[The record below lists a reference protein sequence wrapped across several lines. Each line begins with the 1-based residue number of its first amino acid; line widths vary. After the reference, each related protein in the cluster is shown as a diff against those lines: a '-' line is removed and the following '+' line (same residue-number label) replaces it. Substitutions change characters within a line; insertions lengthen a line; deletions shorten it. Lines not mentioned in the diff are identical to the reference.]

1 MPDVYIALS
10 IVRRG
15 NFFFKGELFCMSN
28 TFMSSPKLM
37 FTSESVTEGHPDKI
51 CDQISDAVLDACL
64 EQDPRSRVACETA
77 TKTGYVMLLGEI
89 TTNAVFNYDSLVRKV
104 VNEIG
109 YDSSEKGFDGNSCG
123 VLVAIAR
130 QSGDIA
136 MGVDK
141 ALEAKAGEI
150 SAHAPGTSVTEAEV
164 EAIGAGDQGMMFGFA
179 CNETPTLMPAPIYL
193 AHKLTRRLAEARKD
207 GTMPWLRPDGKS
219 QVTVEYSRGKP
230 KRIDTV
236 LISTQHAPDISHSD
250 ITEQV
255 IEHVIN
261 PSMPNDM
268 VDKDLKIFVNPTGR
282 FVIGGPM
289 GDAGV
294 TGRKIIVDTYGGMGR
309 HGGGAFSGKDPT
321 KVDRSAAYAARYAA
335 KNVVAAGL
343 ADRVEI
349 QVAYAI
355 GVAHPL
361 SVNVETFG
369 TGKIADEKIVA
380 LINENFDL
388 RPGAIIRDLDLR
400 RPIYQKTAAYGHF
413 GRDEIEFPWE
423 KTDKAEALKKAA
435 GL

>member
-1 MPDVYIALS
+1 
-10 IVRRG
+10 
-15 NFFFKGELFCMSN
+15 
-28 TFMSSPKLM
+28 M
-37 FTSESVTEGHPDKI
+37 FTSESVTEGHPDKL

-64 EQDPRSRVACETA
+64 EQDPVSRVACETA

-89 TTNAVFNYDSLVRKV
+89 TTRAHLNFDELVRKAILD
-104 VNEIG
+104 IG
-109 YDSSEKGFDGNSCG
+109 YDDSSKGLDGNSCG

-141 ALEAKAGEI
+141 ALEAKTGQM
-150 SAHAPGTSVTEAEV
+150 SDAEL

-179 CNETPTLMPAPIYL
+179 CNETAQLMPMPIYL
-193 AHKLTRRLAEARKD
+193 AHKLSRRLSELRKD
-207 GTMPWLRPDGKS
+207 GTLPWLRPDGKS
-219 QVTVEYSRGKP
+219 QVTVEYSKGKP

-236 LISTQHAPDISHSD
+236 LVSTQHAPEMSQADIREH
-250 ITEQV
+250 V
-255 IEHVIN
+255 IEHVIM
-261 PSMPNDM
+261 PSMPEGM

-282 FVIGGPM
+282 FVIGGPQ

-369 TGKIADEKIVA
+369 TGRIPDEKIADLV
-380 LINENFDL
+380 NETFDL

-400 RPIYQKTAAYGHF
+400 RPIYRKTAAYGHF
-413 GRDEIEFPWE
+413 GRDDVDFPWE
-423 KTDKAEALKKAA
+423 KTDRAEALKKSA

>member
-1 MPDVYIALS
+1 M
-10 IVRRG
+10 
-15 NFFFKGELFCMSN
+15 
-28 TFMSSPKLM
+28 TSPKLM
-37 FTSESVTEGHPDKI
+37 FTSESVTEGHPDKL

-64 EQDPRSRVACETA
+64 SQDPASRVACETA

-89 TTNAVFNYDSLVRKV
+89 TTQAHINFDDLVRETV
-104 VNEIG
+104 LDIG
-109 YDSSEKGFDGNSCG
+109 YDDSAKGMDGRTCG

-141 ALEAKAGEI
+141 ALEAKTGQM
-150 SAHAPGTSVTEAEV
+150 TEAEV
-164 EAIGAGDQGMMFGFA
+164 DAIGAGDQGMMFGFA
-179 CNETPTLMPAPIYL
+179 CNETPQLMPMPIYL
-193 AHKLTRRLAEARKD
+193 AHKLCLRLAEFRKN
-207 GTMPWLRPDGKS
+207 GTLPWLRPDGKS
-219 QVTVEYSRGKP
+219 QVTVEYSNGKP

-236 LISTQHAPDISHSD
+236 LVSTQHDPEMSQADIR
-250 ITEQV
+250 EQ
-255 IEHVIN
+255 IMEHIIM
-261 PSMPNDM
+261 PSMPEGM
-268 VDKDLKIFVNPTGR
+268 ADKDLKVFVNPTGR
-282 FVIGGPM
+282 FVIGGPQ

-369 TGKIADEKIVA
+369 TGKIADAKIADLVTGH
-380 LINENFDL
+380 FDL

-400 RPIYQKTAAYGHF
+400 KPIYRKTAAYGHF
-413 GRDEIEFPWE
+413 GRDDVQFPWE
-423 KTDKAEALKKAA
+423 KTDKADALRKASGA
-435 GL
+435 

>member
-1 MPDVYIALS
+1 
-10 IVRRG
+10 
-15 NFFFKGELFCMSN
+15 MSN
-28 TFMSSPKLM
+28 TFMSSPSLM

-64 EQDPRSRVACETA
+64 EQDPMSRVACETA
-77 TKTGYVMLLGEI
+77 VKTGFVALLGEI
-89 TTNAVFNYDSLVRKV
+89 TTSAYVNFDELVRKV

-109 YDSSEKGFDGNSCG
+109 YDSSDKGFDGNTCA
-123 VLVAIAR
+123 VLSAVAS
-130 QSGDIA
+130 QSADIA
-136 MGVDK
+136 LGVDH
-141 ALEAKAGEI
+141 ALEDKSGEMKDTNI
-150 SAHAPGTSVTEAEV
+150 EHV
-164 EAIGAGDQGMMFGFA
+164 GAGDQGMMFGFA
-179 CNETPTLMPAPIYL
+179 CNETPTLMPMPIYM
-193 AHKLTRRLAEARKD
+193 AHKLARRLSELRKD
-207 GTMPWLRPDGKS
+207 GTLPWLRPDGKS
-219 QVTVEYSRGKP
+219 QVTVEYSQGKP

-236 LISTQHAPDISHSD
+236 LISTQHAPDISHAE
-250 ITEQV
+250 IVEQ
-255 IEHVIN
+255 ISEHIIY
-261 PSMPNDM
+261 PTLPEGL
-268 VDKDLKIFVNPTGR
+268 VDKNLKIFVNPTGR

-321 KVDRSAAYAARYAA
+321 KVDRSAAYAARYVA
-335 KNVVAAGL
+335 KNIVAAGL
-343 ADRVEI
+343 ADRVEV

-369 TGKIADEKIVA
+369 TAKIADNKIAA
-380 LINENFDL
+380 LVSEYFDL

-413 GRDEIEFPWE
+413 GRDDIEFPWE